1 MITTQ
6 TTDPWLADLMAHAK
20 PVGAKSVEE
29 QFISSDE
36 FAALDV
42 KHEWMIEKTMVRY
55 EPMVLGGPKK
65 ALKTSVVLD
74 LAFSLAAGFN
84 ARFLEKFEVKQPYR
98 VGVISGE
105 SGMPTLQK
113 KALAMCAA
121 KGLKL
126 ADLPI
131 YWRFHM
137 PQLSIDKEQAAIA
150 ADILEH
156 QLDVMIFDPMYLALM
171 TPETAT
177 NAGNVLQMG
186 PLLKQVVDICLPHGC
201 TPVLIHHTKKL
212 GFKDNKRPLDLDD
225 LSQSGFAEFARQWLL
240 LSRRSDYVDGSGK
253 HELWLRL
260 GGSAGHSG
268 LWGVDVDEGKTP
280 DGLAGAHW
288 KVIVRSTKDVKLEKL
303 AQKDDEEQ
311 EKNTYHIGRVI
322 KYLEANPE
330 GDTKTGIKDGL
341 NMNSGTATKAI
352 EGAIAKGLVIEAS
365 IEKGGKSYDGYK
377 LSTPGESDHPDSDP
391 DNPDN
396 PGGQSCPGSD

>member
-1 MITTQ
+1 MIATQ
-6 TTDPWLADLMAHAK
+6 TTDPWLADLIAHAK

-29 QFISSDE
+29 QFISSAE
-36 FAALDV
+36 FAAMDV

-105 SGMPTLQK
+105 SGVPTLQK
-113 KALAMCAA
+113 KALAICAA

-150 ADILEH
+150 AEVQEH
-156 QLDVMIFDPMYLALM
+156 RLDVMIFDPMYLALM

-253 HELWLRL
+253 HELWLRM

-268 LWGVDVDEGKTP
+268 LWGLDVDEGKTS
-280 DGLAGAHW
+280 DGLAGVHW
-288 KVIVRSTKDVKLEKL
+288 KVFVRSTKDVKLEKL
-303 AQKDDEEQ
+303 EQEDEE
-311 EKNTYHIGRVI
+311 EEKKNTHHIGRII
-322 KYLEANPE
+322 KYLKATPE
-330 GDTKTGIKDGL
+330 GDTKTGIKESLG
-341 NMNSGTATKAI
+341 MNSETVTKAL
-352 EGAIAKGLVIEAS
+352 EVGVAKGLVEKVI
-365 IEKGGKSYDGYK
+365 IEKGSKNYEGYK
-377 LSTPGESDHPDSDP
+377 LSSLDESNHPDSDP
-391 DNPDN
+391 DNPDI
-396 PGGQSCPGSD
+396 PDGQNCPGSD